1 MQETLEIKKEATA
14 GSIRITV
21 AGRIDAYWSDHLEK
35 ILQEEI
41 NAGHYALVLDF
52 AELSYISSAG
62 IRIIIGCYKQLQSL
76 HGSFSLINASGNVA
90 SVLKMSGL
98 SSLLKEEEGKKEE
111 AAAQEKAA
119 GDADRINISVRKLD
133 AGASFR
139 CTIVGKPEALFLSG
153 YSPDDSHRISLRKT
167 LFGIG
172 AGAIGADFDSCRNRF
187 GEFIALAGA
196 AAYRP
201 TDGSN
206 RPDYILS
213 AGTYEPELMILYGIL
228 WEGGFSHIADFEF
241 PGTGGGAALG
251 DLIEDIISAVPG
263 MEQAAI
269 AIIGETSG
277 LVGAALSRSPL
288 VCNYHAGESPFTFP
302 GIRDNL
308 YFTTEK
314 IHRRTLSVTA
324 GIVCRADKGSL
335 KDLTRPLSVRS
346 KLRGHFHAAVL
357 PFRPLR
363 KQMTDV
369 SGAVRMLY
377 DEGQIMD
384 VLHLM
389 NDERDISGIGESGFI
404 RGSCWIGSISEISEK
419 R

>member
-1 MQETLEIKKEATA
+1 MEETLGIKKETFADSLRV
-14 GSIRITV
+14 GIT
-21 AGRIDAYWSDHLEK
+21 GRIDAYWSDHLDR

-41 NAGHYALVLDF
+41 NAGHYAIELDF
-52 AELSYISSAG
+52 AEVSYISSAG
-62 IRIIIGCYKQLQSL
+62 IRIIIGCYKQLQRL
-76 HGSFSLINASGNVA
+76 NGSFSLINASGNVA

-98 SSLLKEEEGKKEE
+98 SSLLKEEESRKEE
-111 AAAQEKAA
+111 SAAQGKAA
-119 GDADRINISVRKLD
+119 GEGERIKLSVREID

-139 CTIVGKPEALFLSG
+139 CMIVGKPEALFLSG
-153 YSPDDSHRISLRKT
+153 YQPEDSHRISLRKT

-172 AGAIGADFDSCRNRF
+172 AGAIGGDFESCRNRF
-187 GEFIALAGA
+187 GELIALAGT

-206 RPDYILS
+206 RPDYILP
-213 AGTYEPELMILYGIL
+213 AGNYEPELMILYGIL
-228 WEGGFSHIADFEF
+228 WEGGFSHIADFEL
-241 PGTGGGAALG
+241 PGTGGSATLSGLM
-251 DLIEDIISAVPG
+251 EDITSAVPG
-263 MEQAAI
+263 IGQAAI

-288 VCNYHAGESPFTFP
+288 VCNFDSGESPFTFP

-308 YFTTEK
+308 YFTTERL
-314 IHRRTLSVTA
+314 HRRTLSVTA
-324 GIVCRADKGSL
+324 GIVCRADNGPL

-346 KLRGHFHAAVL
+346 NLRGHFHAAVL

-369 SGAVRMLY
+369 SGAVHMLY

-389 NDERDISGIGESGFI
+389 NDERDISGIGESGFV
-404 RGSCWIGSISEISEK
+404 RGSCWIGNISEISEQ